1 MNNKEL
7 YNGFKNMESQTKLML
22 TRFSELREGMN
33 EVLEKNSEL
42 EIENQHLRELI
53 ESQTKDNHDHKAQS
67 DHHKAPAKHN
77 ESRKTLEKLFNEGF
91 HVCNQFYGKPRENGE
106 GCMFC
111 DEIINRK

>member
-7 YNGFKNMESQTKLML
+7 YTGFKNMESQTKLML
-22 TRFSELREGMN
+22 TRFSELREAMN

-42 EIENQHLRELI
+42 EIENQHLRELL
-53 ESQTKDNHDHKAQS
+53 ESRSKEDHNPKTQPQ
-67 DHHKAPAKHN
+67 KTQKHS
-77 ESRKTLEKLFNEGF
+77 ESRKTLEKLFNAGF

>member
-22 TRFSELREGMN
+22 TRFSELRDGMN
-33 EVLEKNSEL
+33 EVLEKNTEL
-42 EIENQHLRELI
+42 EIENQHLRELL
-53 ESQTKDNHDHKAQS
+53 ESKTKESTSQKVPTNNRK
-67 DHHKAPAKHN
+67 PAKHS